1 MRRLLF
7 HAILSLL
14 TICLCACSGDVVKK
28 PEKFFKQ
35 EEALPRF
42 AMKNAKIYDIEG
54 KEYIYAIADE
64 RDAICSIDIATSR
77 MDTIAAI
84 SQTINDFCYNSDSK
98 IIWAAVGSHRTVW
111 NSKTCTE
118 IPCPCTKHY
127 GEYITWAGVSAYHPF
142 FSSGN
147 ILYTGIIPTEA
158 LTDFNYDYAGFRKKA
173 SLIAAWDIS
182 NPNSVRCVKIFGKR
196 PSDQPKDMFIDDCYQ
211 TAFNVEDSII
221 VAGTEL
227 SQNVVVMT
235 MSGKTLREKKLS
247 SKFYVKPEKKDFSQ
261 NHSATEK
268 IKYWEE
274 NMLFRGLF
282 YDKYRKLYYRILQ
295 LPKQE
300 DKSSFTKRK
309 QDWVLIVA
317 DSKLNKKYEVKFDGD
332 KYRWAILIGKQG
344 VYVLKDK
351 TMDLFVFD

>member
-1 MRRLLF
+1 MQKVLLNMT
-7 HAILSLL
+7 L
-14 TICLCACSGDVVKK
+14 TCLAICLCACSSDVVR
-28 PEKFFKQ
+28 ESSEFLKQ
-35 EEALPRF
+35 EDALPWFSSCR
-42 AMKNAKIYDIEG
+42 IYDINGQEAVLFSTDDG
-54 KEYIYAIADE
+54 FAT
-64 RDAICSIDIATSR
+64 IDTETKKV
-77 MDTIAAI
+77 DTIFTGTPKEI
-84 SQTINDFCYNSDSK
+84 CEFCYNSDNG
-98 IIWAAVGSHRTVW
+98 IIFAMLDNHNHDIWDSR
-111 NSKTCTE
+111 TCTKT
-118 IPCPCTKHY
+118 PCPITTHQ
-127 GEYITWAGVSAYHPF
+127 GEFVKWFGFGVSDPF
-142 FSSGN
+142 FTYGN
-147 ILYTGIIPTEA
+147 ILYTGVLLSFDSNA
-158 LTDFNYDYAGFRKKA
+158 DFADFRKKA

-182 NPNSVRCVKIFGKR
+182 NPDSVRCVKIFGKR

-268 IKYWEE
+268 MQYWEE

>member
-1 MRRLLF
+1 MQKVLLNMT
-7 HAILSLL
+7 L
-14 TICLCACSGDVVKK
+14 TCLAICLCACSSDVVR
-28 PEKFFKQ
+28 ESSEFLKQ
-35 EEALPRF
+35 KDALPWFSRCR
-42 AMKNAKIYDIEG
+42 IYDINGQEAVLFSTDDG
-54 KEYIYAIADE
+54 FAT
-64 RDAICSIDIATSR
+64 IDTETKKV
-77 MDTIAAI
+77 DTLVKGI
-84 SQTINDFCYNSDSK
+84 SKTIREFCYNPDGTIFARLESLVVWDSRIDEEIHCPPTK
-98 IIWAAVGSHRTVW
+98 YHGEPIIWTGIVGY
-111 NSKTCTE
+111 E
-118 IPCPCTKHY
+118 
-127 GEYITWAGVSAYHPF
+127 PF
-142 FSSGN
+142 FSYGN
-147 ILYTGIIPTEA
+147 ILYTGFLLSFDSNA
-158 LTDFNYDYAGFRKKA
+158 DFADFRKKA

-182 NPNSVRCVKIFGKR
+182 NPDSVRCVKIFGKR

>member
-1 MRRLLF
+1 MIRLLLG
-7 HAILSLL
+7 AILSVF
-14 TICLCACSGDVVKK
+14 TICLLGCSKDVVKESK
-28 PEKFFKQ
+28 EFLKQ
-35 EEALPRF
+35 EDALPWFSSCR
-42 AMKNAKIYDIEG
+42 IYDINGQEAVLFSTDDG
-54 KEYIYAIADE
+54 FAT
-64 RDAICSIDIATSR
+64 IDTETKKV
-77 MDTIAAI
+77 DTLVKGI
-84 SQTINDFCYNSDSK
+84 SKTIREFCYNSDGTIFARLESLVVWDSRIGEEIHCPPTK
-98 IIWAAVGSHRTVW
+98 YHGEPIIWTGIVGY
-111 NSKTCTE
+111 E
-118 IPCPCTKHY
+118 
-127 GEYITWAGVSAYHPF
+127 PF
-142 FSSGN
+142 FSYGN
-147 ILYTGIIPTEA
+147 ILYTGFLLSFDSNA
-158 LTDFNYDYAGFRKKA
+158 DFADFRKKA

-182 NPNSVRCVKIFGKR
+182 NPDSVRCVKIFGKR

-235 MSGKTLREKKLS
+235 MSGKALREKKLS

-282 YDKYRKLYYRILQ
+282 YDKYKKLYYRILQ

-300 DKSSFTKRK
+300 DKSSFTKKK

-317 DSKLNKKYEVKFDGD
+317 DSKLNKKYELKFDGD

>member
-1 MRRLLF
+1 MQKVLLNMT
-7 HAILSLL
+7 L
-14 TICLCACSGDVVKK
+14 TCLAICLCACSSDVVR
-28 PEKFFKQ
+28 ESSEFLTQ
-35 EEALPRF
+35 EDALPWFSRCR
-42 AMKNAKIYDIEG
+42 ICDIDGRECVLFYSNYMFCTFDMET
-54 KEYIYAIADE
+54 KKV
-64 RDAICSIDIATSR
+64 
-77 MDTIAAI
+77 DTIFTGTPKEI
-84 SQTINDFCYNSDSK
+84 CEFCYNSDNG
-98 IIWAAVGSHRTVW
+98 IIFAMLDNHNHDIWDSRT
-111 NSKTCTE
+111 STK
-118 IPCPCTKHY
+118 IPCPPTTHH
-127 GEYITWAGVSAYHPF
+127 GELIKWFGFGVSDPF
-142 FSSGN
+142 FAYGN
-147 ILYTGIIPTEA
+147 ILYTGVLLSFDSDA
-158 LTDFNYDYAGFRKKA
+158 DFADFRAK
-173 SLIAAWDIS
+173 SGLIAAWDIS
-182 NPNSVRCVKIFGKR
+182 NPDSVRCVKIFGKR

-268 IKYWEE
+268 IQYWEE

-317 DSKLNKKYEVKFDGD
+317 DSKLNKKYELKFDGE
-332 KYRWAILIGKQG
+332 KYKCAILIGKQG
-344 VYVLKDK
+344 VYIRTTGN

>member
-1 MRRLLF
+1 MVRLLLG
-7 HAILSLL
+7 AILSGL
-14 TICLCACSGDVVKK
+14 TICFCACNGDIVKE
-28 PEKFFKQ
+28 PEAFLKQ
-35 EEALPRF
+35 EDALPWFSSCR
-42 AMKNAKIYDIEG
+42 IYDINGQEAVLFSTDDG
-54 KEYIYAIADE
+54 FATIDTETKEV
-64 RDAICSIDIATSR
+64 
-77 MDTIAAI
+77 DTIVNGI
-84 SQTINDFCYNSDSK
+84 SKTIREFCYNPDGTIFARLESLVVWDSRIDEEIHCPPTK
-98 IIWAAVGSHRTVW
+98 YHGEPIIWTGIVGY
-111 NSKTCTE
+111 E
-118 IPCPCTKHY
+118 
-127 GEYITWAGVSAYHPF
+127 PF
-142 FSSGN
+142 FSYGN
-147 ILYTGIIPTEA
+147 ILYTGFLLSFDSNA
-158 LTDFNYDYAGFRKKA
+158 DFRKKA

-182 NPNSVRCVKIFGKR
+182 NPDSVRCVKIFGKR

-261 NHSATEK
+261 NHSAK
-268 IKYWEE
+268 DKMQYWEE

-332 KYRWAILIGKQG
+332 KYRWAILIGRQG

>member
-1 MRRLLF
+1 MQKVLLNMT
-7 HAILSLL
+7 L
-14 TICLCACSGDVVKK
+14 TCLAICLCACSGNVVKK
-28 PEKFFKQ
+28 PKEFLNQKDV
-35 EEALPRF
+35 LPWFSRCH
-42 AMKNAKIYDIEG
+42 ICDIDGRECVLFYSNYMFCTFDMET
-54 KEYIYAIADE
+54 KKV
-64 RDAICSIDIATSR
+64 
-77 MDTIAAI
+77 DTIFTGTPKEI
-84 SQTINDFCYNSDSK
+84 CEFCYNSDNG
-98 IIWAAVGSHRTVW
+98 IIFAMLDNHNHDIWDSR
-111 NSKTCTE
+111 TCTKT
-118 IPCPCTKHY
+118 PCPITTHH
-127 GEYITWAGVSAYHPF
+127 GELIKWFGFGVSDPF
-142 FSSGN
+142 FTYGN
-147 ILYTGIIPTEA
+147 ILYTGVLLSFDSNA
-158 LTDFNYDYAGFRKKA
+158 DFADFRKKA

-182 NPNSVRCVKIFGKR
+182 NPDSVRCVKIFGKR

-317 DSKLNKKYEVKFDGD
+317 DSKLNKKYELKFDGE
-332 KYRWAILIGKQG
+332 KYKCAILIGKQG
-344 VYVLKDK
+344 VYIRTTGN

>member
-1 MRRLLF
+1 MQKVLLNMTLACF
-7 HAILSLL
+7 A
-14 TICLCACSGDVVKK
+14 ICLCACSSDVVR
-28 PEKFFKQ
+28 ESSEFLKQ
-35 EEALPRF
+35 EDALPWFSR
-42 AMKNAKIYDIEG
+42 NNICDIEG
-54 KEYIYAIADE
+54 REYVIFYADSIFCTLDMETNRIYTIFTGASKE
-64 RDAICSIDIATSR
+64 ICE
-77 MDTIAAI
+77 
-84 SQTINDFCYNSDSK
+84 FCYDSDK
-98 IIWAAVGSHRTVW
+98 GIILAMLDNHNHDIWDSR
-111 NSKTCTE
+111 TCTKT
-118 IPCPCTKHY
+118 PCPITTHH
-127 GEYITWAGVSAYHPF
+127 GELIKWFGFGVSDPF
-142 FSSGN
+142 FAYGN
-147 ILYTGIIPTEA
+147 ILYTGVLLSFDSDA
-158 LTDFNYDYAGFRKKA
+158 DFADFRAK
-173 SLIAAWDIS
+173 SDLIAAWDIS
-182 NPNSVRCVKIFGKR
+182 NPDSVRCVKIFGKR

-235 MSGKTLREKKLS
+235 MSGKTLKEKELT
-247 SKFYVKPEKKDFSQ
+247 SKFYVKPQKKDFSQ
-261 NHSATEK
+261 NHSAK
-268 IKYWEE
+268 DKMQYWEE

-317 DSKLNKKYEVKFDGD
+317 DSKLNKKYEVKFDGN
-332 KYRWAILIGKQG
+332 KYKCAIRVGKQG

>member
-7 HAILSLL
+7 HTILSLL

-28 PEKFFKQ
+28 SEAFLKQ
-35 EEALPRF
+35 KDALLWGNI
-42 AMKNAKIYDIEG
+42 KNANIYDVDG
-54 KEYIYAIADE
+54 KEYILFVTD
-64 RDAICSIDIATSR
+64 RRNAICSLDIEANKI
-77 MDTIAAI
+77 DTII
-84 SQTINDFCYNSDSK
+84 TMSQTINDLCYNFDSRV
-98 IIWAAVGSHRTVW
+98 IWAAVGSHRTVW
-111 NSKTCTE
+111 NSKTRTE
-118 IPCPCTKHY
+118 ISCPITKHY
-127 GEYITWAGVSAYHPF
+127 GESITWAGVRAYHPF

-182 NPNSVRCVKIFGKR
+182 NPDSVRCVKIFGKR
-196 PSDQPKDMFIDDCYQ
+196 PSDHPKDMFIDDCYQ

-235 MSGKTLREKKLS
+235 MSGKTLKENELT
-247 SKFYVKPEKKDFSQ
+247 SKFYVKPQKKDFSQ
-261 NHSATEK
+261 NHSAK
-268 IKYWEE
+268 DKMQYWEE

>member
-1 MRRLLF
+1 MQKVLLNMT
-7 HAILSLL
+7 L
-14 TICLCACSGDVVKK
+14 TCLAICLCACSSDVVR
-28 PEKFFKQ
+28 ESSEFLKQ
-35 EEALPRF
+35 EDALPWFSRCR
-42 AMKNAKIYDIEG
+42 IYDINGQEAVLFSTDDG
-54 KEYIYAIADE
+54 FAT
-64 RDAICSIDIATSR
+64 IDTETKKV
-77 MDTIAAI
+77 DTIFTGTPKEI
-84 SQTINDFCYNSDSK
+84 CEFCYNSDNG
-98 IIWAAVGSHRTVW
+98 IIFAMLDNHNHDIWDSR
-111 NSKTCTE
+111 TCTKT
-118 IPCPCTKHY
+118 PCPITTHH
-127 GEYITWAGVSAYHPF
+127 GELIKWFGFGVSDPF
-142 FSSGN
+142 FAYGN
-147 ILYTGIIPTEA
+147 ILYTGFLLSFDSDA
-158 LTDFNYDYAGFRKKA
+158 DFADFRKKA

-182 NPNSVRCVKIFGKR
+182 NPDSVRCVKIFGKR

-235 MSGKTLREKKLS
+235 MSGEKLKEKELT

-261 NHSATEK
+261 NHSAK
-268 IKYWEE
+268 DKMQYWEE

>member
-1 MRRLLF
+1 MKKVVFNTILLAF
-7 HAILSLL
+7 
-14 TICLCACSGDVVKK
+14 TICLCACSGNVVKEPK
-28 PEKFFKQ
+28 EFLKQ
-35 EEALPRF
+35 KDALPWLPISST
-42 AMKNAKIYDIEG
+42 IYDIDE
-54 KEYIYAIADE
+54 KESVLFSTNGGCV
-64 RDAICSIDIATSR
+64 ICSFDIETNKI
-77 MDTIAAI
+77 DTIVAGIPAKI
-84 SQTINDFCYNSDSK
+84 GDFCYNSDKGTIWAQLDNRNLNLWNSK
-98 IIWAAVGSHRTVW
+98 SCTEISCPSVKYHEEFIIWACG
-111 NSKTCTE
+111 
-118 IPCPCTKHY
+118 
-127 GEYITWAGVSAYHPF
+127 AYNTF
-142 FSSGN
+142 FSNGD
-147 ILYTGIIPTEA
+147 ILYTGFFPVKS
-158 LTDFNYDYAGFRKKA
+158 LTGFDDYAEFRAK
-173 SLIAAWDIS
+173 SDLIAAWDIS
-182 NPNSVRCVKIFGKR
+182 NPDSVRCVKIFGKR
-196 PSDQPKDMFIDDCYQ
+196 PSDQPKDMFIKDWYQ

-261 NHSATEK
+261 NHSAK
-268 IKYWEE
+268 DKMQYWEE

>member
-1 MRRLLF
+1 MQKVLLNMT
-7 HAILSLL
+7 L
-14 TICLCACSGDVVKK
+14 TCLAICLCACSSDVVR
-28 PEKFFKQ
+28 ESSEFLKQ
-35 EEALPRF
+35 KDALPWFSRCR
-42 AMKNAKIYDIEG
+42 IYDINGQEAVLFPTDDG
-54 KEYIYAIADE
+54 FAT
-64 RDAICSIDIATSR
+64 IDTETKKV
-77 MDTIAAI
+77 DTIYDKLYAGI
-84 SQTINDFCYNSDSK
+84 SEFCYNSDNET
-98 IIWAAVGSHRTVW
+98 IWAQLENRNLNIW

-118 IPCPCTKHY
+118 IACPPTKHQ
-127 GEYITWAGVSAYHPF
+127 GEFVKWFGFGVSDPF
-142 FSSGN
+142 FAYGN
-147 ILYTGIIPTEA
+147 ILYTGVLLSFDSDA
-158 LTDFNYDYAGFRKKA
+158 DFADFRAK
-173 SLIAAWDIS
+173 SDLIAAWDIS
-182 NPNSVRCVKIFGKR
+182 NPDSVRCVKIFGKR

-247 SKFYVKPEKKDFSQ
+247 SKFYVKPQKKDFSQ

-317 DSKLNKKYEVKFDGD
+317 DSKLNKKYELKFDGE
-332 KYRWAILIGKQG
+332 KYKCAILIGKQG
-344 VYVLKDK
+344 VYIRTTGN